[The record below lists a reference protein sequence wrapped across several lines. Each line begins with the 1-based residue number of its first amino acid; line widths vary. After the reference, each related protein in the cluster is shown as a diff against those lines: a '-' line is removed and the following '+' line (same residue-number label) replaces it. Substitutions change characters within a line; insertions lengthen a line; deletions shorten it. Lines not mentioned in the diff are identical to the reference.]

1 MINLSLRRSFNP
13 NDADPEADYKALN
26 KMTKRF
32 FNPMNQWYVGASL
45 SLAGAILD
53 VFIPGDQF

>member
-1 MINLSLRRSFNP
+1 MIYLTLRRSFNP
-13 NDADPEADYKALN
+13 KDVRSDSDFKRLD
-26 KMTKRF
+26 KITKQF

-53 VFIPGDQF
+53 AFIPGDQF

>member
-1 MINLSLRRSFNP
+1 MINLSLRRSFNVK
-13 NDADPEADYKALN
+13 DADPDADYDSMR
-26 KMTKRF
+26 KMTTRF

>member
-1 MINLSLRRSFNP
+1 MINLSLRRSFKVNDVYS
-13 NDADPEADYKALN
+13 DADHQALN

-32 FNPMNQWYVGASL
+32 FNPMNKWYVGASL